1 MLKSSV
7 REWLASAWEG
17 LGLPPVAVEV
27 SPSDR
32 PEFGDFSSNLALV
45 GAKVAGVPP
54 RELAAR
60 LSASLDRGG
69 LSRAEVAGPGFVNV
83 FLKPEVLHGALKEL
97 LQGGGRPLLPARA
110 EQGRLQIEFVSSNP
124 TGPLTVGHGRQAVL
138 GDVLASLY
146 AALGYE
152 VAREYYFNDE
162 GRQVDLLAQS
172 LWARYREALGE
183 ASEIPEGG
191 YHGDY
196 LVGMG
201 RDLKDR
207 FGAQFATFDARTAK
221 HLKEEAVSRISATIK
236 DDLAALGVRFDR
248 WFSEADLH
256 RSGEVAQA
264 LEALRSAGGV
274 YEREGAVWLAAEK
287 HGGVKDSV
295 LVRSDGRP
303 TYLLVD
309 IAYHINKRRRGF
321 DRVIDIQGADHQTEQ
336 SSMKAAMRIL
346 GFPEEFLTYGLHQFV
361 SIKEGGEAARMSTRA
376 GRFILLHDLLDE
388 VGRDVVR
395 YFLVARKPES
405 HLEFDMDLACAES
418 MDNPVYYVQY
428 AHTRIVS
435 IFRKA
440 QAEETDWETVDLS
453 PLAAREELDL
463 IKEVD
468 RFGEVVEEAAL
479 GFAPHLVAEYTLGL
493 ARTFHAYYVDHRVL
507 GEPLPLMTARLA
519 LLRGVQSV
527 FRQGLEIL
535 GVTAPEAM

>member
-1 MLKSSV
+1 
-7 REWLASAWEG
+7 
-17 LGLPPVAVEV
+17 
-27 SPSDR
+27 
-32 PEFGDFSSNLALV
+32 
-45 GAKVAGVPP
+45 
-54 RELAAR
+54 
-60 LSASLDRGG
+60 
-69 LSRAEVAGPGFVNV
+69 
-83 FLKPEVLHGALKEL
+83 
-97 LQGGGRPLLPARA
+97 
-110 EQGRLQIEFVSSNP
+110 
-124 TGPLTVGHGRQAVL
+124 
-138 GDVLASLY
+138 
-146 AALGYE
+146 
-152 VAREYYFNDE
+152 
-162 GRQVDLLAQS
+162 
-172 LWARYREALGE
+172 
-183 ASEIPEGG
+183 
-191 YHGDY
+191 
-196 LVGMG
+196 
-201 RDLKDR
+201 
-207 FGAQFATFDARTAK
+207 
-221 HLKEEAVSRISATIK
+221 
-236 DDLAALGVRFDR
+236 
-248 WFSEADLH
+248 
-256 RSGEVAQA
+256 

-440 QAEETDWETVDLS
+440 QAEETGWETVDLS

-507 GEPLPLMTARLA
+507 GEPLALMTARLA